1 MADRLETILDEQKW
15 VLTAMDENLLVGLI
29 ALALLPL
36 IGLRIW
42 RGVRDGRMP
51 IYRTYQER
59 TDSAAKF
66 NVLLGLNVLAFL
78 LIALVAADLL
88 FGLGFRER
96 L

>member
-1 MADRLETILDEQKW
+1 MNFAGEQI
-15 VLTAMDENLLVGLI
+15 LVGLI

-42 RGVRDGRMP
+42 RGLRDGRMP
-51 IYRTYQER
+51 IYRTYHER
-59 TDSAAKF
+59 GVSVAKF
-66 NVLLGLNVLAFL
+66 NLLLALNALAFL

-88 FGLGFRER
+88 FGLGLRER

>member
-1 MADRLETILDEQKW
+1 M
-15 VLTAMDENLLVGLI
+15 ENLLVGLV

-51 IYRTYQER
+51 IYRTYHDR
-59 TDSAAKF
+59 ADSAAKF
-66 NVLLGLNVLAFL
+66 NVLLALNAVAFL
-78 LIALVAADLL
+78 LIALAAADLL
-88 FGLGFRER
+88 LGLGLRER